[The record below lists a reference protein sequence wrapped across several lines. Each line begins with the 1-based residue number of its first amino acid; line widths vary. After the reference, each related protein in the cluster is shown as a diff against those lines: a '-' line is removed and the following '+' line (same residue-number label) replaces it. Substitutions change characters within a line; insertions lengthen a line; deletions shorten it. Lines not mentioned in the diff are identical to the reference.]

1 MNKQAYIYKINGEII
16 PVLPANRSDFSLSEL
31 QSFVNGHIELVYLDE
46 SSCMIV
52 HEEGK
57 LLGLNTNVEATKLYA
72 LHKGNNDFICGDV
85 LVTPLSYI
93 K

>member
-16 PVLPANRSDFSLSEL
+16 PVLPVNGSDFSLSEL
-31 QSFVNGHIELVYLDE
+31 HSFVNGHIELVYLDE

-57 LLGLNTNVEATKLYA
+57 LLGLDTNVEATKLFA
-72 LHKGNNDFICGDV
+72 LYKGANDFICGDV
-85 LVTPLSYI
+85 LVTPISYLR
-93 K
+93 